1 MTNRQA
7 AGKPVKT
14 RFLSLTWRSIIFSS
28 ILLTGIA
35 VTLTGIS
42 YYGLQRQ
49 HQEKWDTA
57 YRQYLLQFE
66 GLIDESIKQEQQIGS
81 IITAFSGIQEA
92 IVQGSPRQLRQAF
105 DKHWPSLQIDF
116 GLEVARFF
124 SPEGIL
130 LGKWPMED
138 NKLVDRRVIS
148 WVWQVKQEDQPLSIV
163 DCSQTCMQYTLVPV
177 LANGSNAGILL
188 IGKSLAD
195 VLLGFRKGSAT
206 DVGLFVTNQEN
217 ATDLSPS
224 AVLASKEW
232 RKRLLAVTSPDHT
245 LPLLARMASK
255 VPDNH
260 PIPASTL
267 IRQDGK
273 DFAIRLFPLDKTIDI
288 GHAAIIFIT
297 DISQDLAS
305 IRTETTHIL
314 LTGGAG
320 LIGAE
325 ILLFLLLWA
334 PMSRL
339 RRNASALPLL
349 ADNAFTEARK
359 VISASDHDHLWDD
372 ESDIMAQAS
381 IALADRLELLQQEAS
396 QQREKLQKRA
406 QELSHQKELVTSLLN
421 TANAIILTQNG
432 HGEITSINR
441 YGLSLLGYR
450 EEEIVGIPFVRLV
463 SSEDFAPDLLTNLN
477 DVARGKLP
485 LLHQDLAIR
494 GRTGSIFHIDWYH
507 SHPQIENDSNTL
519 ILSVGHDITERRV
532 AEARLSWLAS
542 HDPLTGLLN
551 RRTFQILLKKE
562 IEESHQAQ
570 GKHGALLF
578 LDIDQFKDVNDSSG
592 HQTGDI
598 LLRDVA
604 NTLLKMVDGIG
615 VIGRLGGDEFG
626 IMLTST
632 TREQAE
638 QMTQQIVNRLGQ
650 ITLPASGR
658 MYRISAS
665 IGIAQYP
672 EHGANVKTL
681 LANADLAMYQ
691 AKEQGRG
698 RWHLYSTKDNVN
710 QRVFQR
716 VFWREKIE
724 QALHKDLFELYY
736 QPIMHIP
743 SRTIS
748 HFEALLRLHNDDG
761 TVAAPSTFII
771 IAENTGMIH
780 RIDQWV
786 IDNALRTLH
795 RLNSQGADISF
806 SINISAHT
814 LSSEHF
820 LDMLSSKIKQ
830 AGVDPTRLILEVTET
845 AAVEDFASARKRI
858 EQIQSLGCRF
868 ALDDFGVG
876 FSSFYSLKQLPV
888 DLVKIDGSFIK
899 DLTHNKEDQVLV
911 HSLAQA
917 IQGFRNTSIAEF
929 VASEDIFKL
938 IREFG
943 IDYAQ
948 GYFIGEPMPLDA
960 ICARYIDHITLPDDD
975 AVMIADDKVTHL
987 HKKRNRSAGGKQ
999 KS

>member
-1 MTNRQA
+1 MPERQQDKLA
-7 AGKPVKT
+7 SP
-14 RFLSLTWRSIIFSS
+14 RFLSLTWRIIIFSS
-28 ILLTGIA
+28 ILLVGIA
-35 VTLTGIS
+35 VTLTSIS

-49 HQEKWDTA
+49 HQQKWDTA

-66 GLIDESIKQEQQIGS
+66 GLINDATNQEQQIGS
-81 IITAFSGIQEA
+81 TITSFSGIQEA
-92 IVQGSPRQLRQAF
+92 IAQGNPEQLRQAF

-130 LGKWPMED
+130 LGKWPAED
-138 NKLVDRRVIS
+138 NKLVNRRVIS
-148 WVWQVKQEDQPLSIV
+148 WVWQVKQEDQPLSVV
-163 DCSQTCMQYTLVPV
+163 DCSQSCMHYTLVPV
-177 LANGSNAGILL
+177 LAEGKNAGILL

-206 DVGLFVTNQEN
+206 DVGLFVTNQKN

-224 AVLASKEW
+224 AILAGKEW
-232 RKRLLAVTSPDHT
+232 RRRLLAVTNPDHT
-245 LPLLARMASK
+245 LPLLARMASEI
-255 VPDNH
+255 PDLH
-260 PIPASTL
+260 AIPDST
-267 IRQDGK
+267 RVKQAGK
-273 DFAIRLFPLDKTIDI
+273 DYAIRLFSLDSMIDV
-288 GHAAIIFIT
+288 GHAAIVFIT
-297 DISQDLAS
+297 DISQDLIA
-305 IRTETTHIL
+305 IRVETTRTL
-314 LTGGAG
+314 LTGSVG
-320 LIGAE
+320 LLAAE
-325 ILLFLLLWA
+325 ILLFILLWA

-349 ADNAFTEARK
+349 ADNAFTEARQ
-359 VISASDHDHLWDD
+359 VISASTSQHLWDD
-372 ESDIMAQAS
+372 ESDIMARAS
-381 IALADRLELLQQEAS
+381 VALADRLELLQQEAG
-396 QQREKLQKRA
+396 QQRDKLQKRA
-406 QELSHQKELVTSLLN
+406 LELSHQKELVTSLLN

-441 YGLSLLGYR
+441 YGLNLLGYA
-450 EEEIVGIPFVRLV
+450 EDEVVGIPFVRLV
-463 SSEDFAPDLLTNLN
+463 SSEDFDPSLLENLSA
-477 DVARGKLP
+477 VAKGKLP

-494 GRTGSIFHIDWYH
+494 ARTGSIFHIDWYH
-507 SHPQIENDSNTL
+507 SHPQLENDNRTL

-551 RRTFQILLKKE
+551 RRTFQIMLKKE

-638 QMTQQIVNRLGQ
+638 QMTQKIVNRLGQ

-665 IGIAQYP
+665 IGLAQYP

-698 RWHLYSTKDNVN
+698 RWHLYSARDNVN

-786 IDNALRTLH
+786 IDNALRTLQK
-795 RLNSQGADISF
+795 LNSQGAEISF

-820 LDMLSSKIKQ
+820 LDMLRDKIQQ
-830 AGVDPTRLILEVTET
+830 AKVDPTRLILEVTET
-845 AAVEDFASARKRI
+845 AAVEDFASARMRI

-917 IQGFRNTSIAEF
+917 IQGFKNTSVAEF

-948 GYFIGEPMPLDA
+948 GYFIGEPVPLEA
-960 ICARYIDHITLPDDD
+960 MCRRYLADIHLPK
-975 AVMIADDKVTHL
+975 AEAPQKKVTQL
-987 HKKRNRSAGGKQ
+987 HGKRKKNG
-999 KS
+999 